1 MLNRVRIG
9 RNRCAALTRLL
20 KNLESKLTVLELH
33 CNEMNDERAADL
45 AMGLT
50 VNSTL
55 KMLDLS
61 DNEDITRTG
70 WRAIFTSL

>member
-33 CNEMNDERAADL
+33 CNAMNDEREADL

-55 KMLDLS
+55 KRLLLS
-61 DNEDITRTG
+61 YNKDITGTG
-70 WRAIFTSL
+70 